1 MLNAFDLVNAKSALD
16 KRYRANSAQRPR
28 LVSTETSLRNALAVV
43 AARHQ
48 SAKDLA
54 VFLDAPSPD
63 TPNLIPISH
72 GKIVAQLGVAL
83 RDLVMA
89 EGSMEWVL
97 ALEGEDAL
105 LVLDALQLVRLAL
118 FRPLPLTDLGVSSF
132 STMHHVRTGSPRVLL
147 TSSSS
152 WPLAVTN
159 FRPLYSWKT

>member
-1 MLNAFDLVNAKSALD
+1 MMSAFDFVNAKSALD

-63 TPNLIPISH
+63 TPNPIPISH

-83 RDLVMA
+83 RDLVMP
-89 EGSMEWVL
+89 EGSMERVL

-105 LVLDALQLVRLAL
+105 LVLDALQLVRTAL
-118 FRPLPLTDLGVSSF
+118 P
-132 STMHHVRTGSPRVLL
+132 
-147 TSSSS
+147 
-152 WPLAVTN
+152 
-159 FRPLYSWKT
+159 